1 MGKQVTVYS
10 QEGAKVG
17 QVELSAAVFGFEPN
31 EAVVHQYVVNY
42 LANQRQGNSSSKG
55 RAEVAGGGAKPWRQ
69 KGTGRARAGT
79 IRSPLWRTGGI
90 THGPK
95 PRSYYSRFPKK
106 LKKIAIRSVLSDKAQ
121 NDRIIALDK
130 VTFDEIKTKAFV
142 SMLDKLKVKGQKL
155 LFVVE
160 GKNENVARSAKNL
173 TNVKYT
179 EASLVNAYEA
189 LNADR
194 LIFTKAAL
202 AKVEEMFA

>member
-1 MGKQVTVYS
+1 MSKQVTVYS
-10 QEGAKVG
+10 QDGAEVGKVK
-17 QVELSAAVFGFEPN
+17 LSAEVFGVEPN
-31 EAVVHQYVVNY
+31 KAVVHQYVVNY
-42 LANQRQGNSSSKG
+42 LANQRQGNSSTKG
-55 RAEVAGGGAKPWRQ
+55 RAQVAGGGAKPWRQ

-95 PRSYYSRFPKK
+95 PRSYYARFPKR
-106 LKKIAIRSVLSDKAQ
+106 LKKIAIKSVLSDKAQ

-142 SMLDKLKVKGQKL
+142 GMLDKLKVKGQKL

-160 GKNENVARSAKNL
+160 GKNENAARSARNL

-189 LNADR
+189 LKADK